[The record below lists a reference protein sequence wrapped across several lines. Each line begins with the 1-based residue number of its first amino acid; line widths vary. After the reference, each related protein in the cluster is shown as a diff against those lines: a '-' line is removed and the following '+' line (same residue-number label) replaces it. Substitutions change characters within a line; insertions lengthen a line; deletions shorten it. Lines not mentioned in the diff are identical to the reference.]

1 MIEAK
6 VIADSINDGN
16 RITTLQLK
24 YHRFIHSEFMTHRMF
39 SRSASS
45 SRAIP
50 INKSCNPC
58 FFFMVIS
65 LFVGIKARKKFT

>member
-6 VIADSINDGN
+6 VILDSVSPAGK

-24 YHRFIHSEFMTHRMF
+24 YPRFIHSEFMTHRAF
-39 SRSASS
+39 SRNAAS

-50 INKSCNPC
+50 VLKRLDMMCQDP
-58 FFFMVIS
+58 VIPLEWGLDQS
-65 LFVGIKARKKFT
+65 GM